1 MHGDGFRRKLSVK
14 KGEGM
19 KRYVKYI
26 KPYLLFF
33 ILGPIMMLTE
43 VFGEVWLPK
52 LMSLIIDNGV
62 ADHDIAY
69 ILKIAG
75 VMIAACLLMICG
87 GTLGNYFAVK
97 ASVCSSADLRKELF
111 HKIQG
116 FSFADV
122 DKFSTGSLVTRLTN
136 DIQQIQ
142 QLIITMLKMALR
154 APGMLIGG
162 FIMAL
167 SVNKGLAVIL
177 LVVIPLLG
185 ISIFVIMRAAYP
197 RFERMQTALDN
208 LNSGIQ
214 ETLTNIRVVKS
225 FVREDHEKDKFD
237 RLNGEMKDRSLDAMN
252 IVIFIQPVMTFF
264 MNATAVAVVWFGGN
278 QIIAGNMQVG
288 ELTAFIT
295 YVTQILMSLMMLA
308 MVILQSSRA
317 MASFRRV
324 SDIID
329 FEPSLT
335 DEKSKLK
342 DKKVEN
348 GSIEFKHVYFA
359 YSDDETEEQ
368 KTEAASEGTAGQSAG
383 RADRSGAADGAGASG
398 AADADTMILKDISFK
413 IEPGETVGILGSTG
427 CGKTSMVQ
435 LIPRLYDVSRGQVL
449 VDGVDVR
456 DYSLYHLREGV
467 GMVLQYNTLFSGTI
481 SENLRWGDENASDAD
496 VLKFSDYAQA
506 DSFVSGFEEGY
517 SKMVEQGGSNLSG
530 GQKQRLCIA
539 RALLKK
545 PKILIL
551 DDSTSAVDTATE
563 KRINDAFASELK
575 DTTKLIISQRIGSVR
590 NADRIIVLD
599 DGEISDIGTPEELM
613 EHCEVYREIY
623 YSQNDKNKEG
633 AIS

>member
-1 MHGDGFRRKLSVK
+1 MPRVFYFAGSCGAASGGPERIGTDRQPDVLKEAFPNS
-14 KGEGM
+14 KGERM
-19 KRYVKYI
+19 KRYLKYI

-43 VFGEVWLPK
+43 VLGEVWLPK

-62 ADHDIAY
+62 ANHDIAY
-69 ILKIAG
+69 IMRIAAA
-75 VMIAACLLMICG
+75 MIGACLLMICG

-154 APGMLIGG
+154 APGMLVGG

-185 ISIFVIMRAAYP
+185 ISIFIIMKTAYP

-225 FVREDHEKDKFD
+225 FVREEHEKQKFD
-237 RLNGEMKDRSLDAMN
+237 GLNSEMKDRSLDAMN

-308 MVILQSSRA
+308 MIILQSSRA

-335 DEKSKLK
+335 DAESRCR
-342 DKKVEN
+342 DKRVES
-348 GSIEFKHVYFA
+348 GSIEFRHVYFA
-359 YSDDETEEQ
+359 YSDDEQ
-368 KTEAASEGTAGQSAG
+368 
-383 RADRSGAADGAGASG
+383 ADAEH
-398 AADADTMILKDISFK
+398 ADTMILRDISFK

-467 GMVLQYNTLFSGTI
+467 GMVLQYNMLFSGTI
-481 SENLRWGDENASDAD
+481 SENLRWGDENASDEE
-496 VLKFSDYAQA
+496 VLRFSDYAQA
-506 DSFVSGFEEGY
+506 DSFVSGFEDGY
-517 SKMVEQGGSNLSG
+517 SQMVEQGGSNLSG

-563 KRINDAFASELK
+563 KRINDAFATELK
-575 DTTKLIISQRIGSVR
+575 NTTKLIISQRIGSVR

-599 DGEISDIGTPEELM
+599 DGEISDIGTHDELM
-613 EHCEVYREIY
+613 ERCDVYREIY
-623 YSQNDKNKEG
+623 YSQNDRNKEG
-633 AIS
+633 AVS